1 MFTRRCHEK
10 RLASFQVPEMLRV
23 PLQDVI
29 LQIRLLELGRIS
41 DVLHE
46 ALEPPPQAS
55 IDSGLRIL
63 AEVGQFSHTVSPIS
77 PPPMPQVGAIDPE
90 EELTPLGRHLA
101 QLPVDVRIGKLLL
114 LGTMFECLAPICTIA
129 AALSFKSPFVAPIDR
144 REEADLARRSFAGH
158 AVLMSLF
165 R

>member
-1 MFTRRCHEK
+1 
-10 RLASFQVPEMLRV
+10 MLRV

-55 IDSGLRIL
+55 IESGLRIL
-63 AEVGQFSHTVSPIS
+63 AE
-77 PPPMPQVGAIDPE
+77 VGAIDPE

-114 LGTMFECLAPICTIA
+114 LGAMFECLAPICTIA

-144 REEADLARRSFAGH
+144 REQADLARRSFAGH
-158 AVLMSLF
+158 RVIHLRPIVAF
-165 R
+165 